1 MLAAETDCGVTMGG
15 ERRIRRASLGDPERR
30 LAFGHGGGEFVR
42 VGPLAI
48 GRATLRPGWRW
59 STDLGPEVGTPS
71 CLHHH
76 FHVQLS
82 GRMAFQLDGEGPE
95 EFVAGDVFDVPPG
108 HDAWVV
114 GDEPV
119 VVLDVAGTSDLFGVA
134 LVPGG
139 VVATIL
145 MTDIVDSTPTAA
157 RLGDPAWRQVLA
169 QHHRVVRAQL
179 ERFGGR
185 EVDTTGDGFLAT
197 FESAVAAIHAGRS
210 IRDVVAAMGIACRV
224 GIHTG
229 EIQEDGDEV
238 AGLAVHL
245 AARVMAAAAPSEV
258 LVSEVT
264 RALIAGRGF
273 RLADRGRQTLKGFAE
288 PVGLSAVD

>member
-1 MLAAETDCGVTMGG
+1 MGG
-15 ERRIRRASLGDPERR
+15 QRRIRRASLDDPDRR
-30 LAFGHGGGEFVR
+30 LTFGHGAGELVR
-42 VGPLAI
+42 VGDLAI
-48 GRATLRPGWRW
+48 GRARLEPGWRW
-59 STDLGPEVGTPS
+59 SVDNRPEVGTAS
-71 CLHHH
+71 CLVHH

-82 GRMAFQLDGEGPE
+82 GRLAFQLDGEAPE
-95 EFVAGDVFDVPPG
+95 EFRAGDVYDVPPG

-119 VVLDVAGTSDLFGVA
+119 VVLDVSGWVDQFGVA
-134 LVPGG
+134 ATPTG

-169 QHHRVVRAQL
+169 EQRRVVRAQL

-197 FESAVAAIHAGRS
+197 FESAVAAVLAGRA
-210 IRDVVAAMGIACRV
+210 IRDAVAGLGIACRV

-229 EIQEDGDEV
+229 EIQREGDDV

-245 AARVMAAAAPSEV
+245 AARVMAAAAPGEV
-258 LVSEVT
+258 LISEVT
-264 RALIAGRGF
+264 RALVAGRGF
-273 RLADRGRQTLKGFAE
+273 RLDDRGRQTLKGFAE
-288 PVGLSAVD
+288 PVGLSAVE

>member
-1 MLAAETDCGVTMGG
+1 MGG
-15 ERRIRRASLGDPERR
+15 ERRIRRASLDDPDRR
-30 LAFGHGGGEFVR
+30 LAFGHGAGELVR
-42 VGPLAI
+42 VGDLAI
-48 GRATLRPGWRW
+48 GRARLEPGWRW
-59 STDLGPEVGTPS
+59 SVDNRPEVGTPS
-71 CLHHH
+71 CLVHH

-82 GRMAFQLDGEGPE
+82 GRLAFQLDGEAPE
-95 EFVAGDVFDVPPG
+95 EFAAGEVYDVPPG

-119 VVLDVAGTSDLFGVA
+119 VVLDVSGWVDQFGVA
-134 LVPGG
+134 ATPTG
-139 VVATIL
+139 VVVTIL

-179 ERFGGR
+179 ERLHGR
-185 EVDTTGDGFLAT
+185 EIDTTGDGFLAT
-197 FESAVAAIHAGRS
+197 FESAVAAVHAGRA
-210 IRDVVAAMGIACRV
+210 IRDAVAALGIACRV

-229 EIQEDGDEV
+229 EIQQEGDDV

-245 AARVMAAAAPSEV
+245 AARVMAAAAPGEV
-258 LVSEVT
+258 LISEVT

-273 RLADRGRQTLKGFAE
+273 RLEDRGRPTLKGFAE
-288 PVGLSAVD
+288 PVGLSAVA